1 MAASVVLSFLTSGV
15 SKVMGAL
22 AGLGKAA
29 GGLMKGLSALG
40 QGMKKMAPA
49 GLALTGVFAGLTYAI
64 MSIGK
69 SILATGQ
76 TFDGFR
82 AKFKA
87 LYKDITRAT
96 EAMNEAI
103 EIAART
109 PFKVQDVV
117 DVFGAFKA
125 VGLDP
130 TSMLNGKV
138 VMEDMADLA
147 YGMGR
152 SLQDAQ
158 WAIKEAAAEGSWR
171 SLMMRFSISKEQIMS
186 TLEAANITPDLSN
199 PTKALETIR
208 KYIQLQFGGTME
220 AMAQTVEVKI
230 SNIGDQFN
238 QFKDLIYTS
247 GVSDALVGV
256 LDKVLKTLERF
267 FKGETG
273 QAWAKNIGATFEML
287 LDNLMKLA
295 PLGKRVLGAIWSMM
309 VKIVSAT
316 VRAAVLMWKM
326 GEPIREI
333 YKWVF
338 KLLSTYYR
346 LLYLSGVLWKRSIQ
360 IFTTVEGGSKKSLG
374 LFMGIRRV
382 LEFMFDKTMSSLR
395 MVTGWIENLNRG
407 IARITGQVTDMSQ
420 EERAAGSVW
429 EEILGTFD
437 SFKEGFDSLDFD
449 RHGSGLD
456 MIKTLLG
463 GAKDAMGG
471 TAEEAERLA
480 EAMERT
486 AELTD
491 AQRADYILLQKNI
504 LTAKDAIKEGQKEL
518 EKASKEWRRI
528 HEEQI
533 GLTHSV
539 EDMVDSFRDAKGLMS
554 DEEKDIKAMARA
566 QELLVQARGRQDLE
580 GEKAA
585 LEKMAEV
592 VRRRLKDE
600 AELEKTIREAKDPR
614 EAWKAE
620 RELAKRR
627 AEWEKSGGSDLGLV
641 QAKIERNYIEITEQ
655 LQKKSRLALEEA
667 KDETNKAREALEAKK
682 EGAND
687 AMDAMKDFLFT
698 LGDKVNPQMLDSFTQ
713 GLERFLLQE
722 EALKSMGVTLGEV
735 SSGLSKIAAISAGG
749 GAVSPTLQPE
759 LFGQNVMARRYGRHG
774 ALVEPDQRLVELGE
788 QQLEQMKA
796 DAEERKKANEE
807 AKNPVSPV
815 RNDGLE
821 AFSRNIQ
828 TLPMF

>member
-22 AGLGKAA
+22 SGLGKAA
-29 GGLMKGLSALG
+29 GGLMKGLGALG
-40 QGMKKMAPA
+40 QGMKKVAPA

-64 MSIGK
+64 MSVGK
-69 SILATGQ
+69 SILQTGQ

-158 WAIKEAAAEGSWR
+158 WAIKEAAAEGNWR
-171 SLMMRFSISKEQIMS
+171 SLMMRFSISKDQIMS

-256 LDKVLKTLERF
+256 LDKVLKTLEAF
-267 FKGETG
+267 FKGDTG
-273 QAWAKNIGATFEML
+273 QAWAKNIGSTFQMIVDYL
-287 LDNLMKLA
+287 VKLA
-295 PLGKRVLGAIWSMM
+295 PLGRKVLGAMWSMFT
-309 VKIVSAT
+309 KIVSAATRT
-316 VRAAVLMWKM
+316 VVVMYRM
-326 GEPIREI
+326 GEPFREVM
-333 YKWVF
+333 KWAF
-338 KLLSTYYR
+338 KLSSTLVRAIYLVFVLFKRLFTGFQMTGKGTQQTANAISLIRAGVEWLFDAVMKGFRLVTLSIEAINT
-346 LLYLSGVLWKRSIQ
+346 
-360 IFTTVEGGSKKSLG
+360 G
-374 LFMGIRRV
+374 LAG
-382 LEFMFDKTMSSLR
+382 L
-395 MVTGWIENLNRG
+395 TGML
-407 IARITGQVTDMSQ
+407 TDMTK
-420 EERAAGSVW
+420 EEEEAGSVW
-429 EEILGTFD
+429 QEIVNTFGKFQD
-437 SFKEGFDSLDFD
+437 GFNSLDFD
-449 RHGSGLD
+449 RQGSGLD
-456 MIKTLLG
+456 MLKTLTG
-463 GAKDAMGG
+463 GMKDAMGG
-471 TAEEAERLA
+471 VAEEAEKLV
-480 EAMERT
+480 E
-486 AELTD
+486 ELTD
-491 AQRADYILLQKNI
+491 GAEMTAAQRSDYILLQKNI
-504 LTAKDAIKEGQKEL
+504 LTAQKALQEGRKEL
-518 EKASKEWRRI
+518 EKAAKEWRRI

-539 EDMVDSFRDAKGLMS
+539 EDMVDSFREAKGLMS
-554 DEEKDIKAMARA
+554 DEEKDMKAMARA
-566 QELLVQARGRQDLE
+566 QELLVQARGRYDLE

-585 LEKMAEV
+585 LEDMAKI
-592 VRRRLKDE
+592 VRKRLEEE
-600 AELEKTIREAKDPR
+600 ADLEKEIKEARDPR
-614 EAWKAE
+614 ERRRAE

-627 AEWEKSGGSDLGLV
+627 AAWEAGGGSDL
-641 QAKIERNYIEITEQ
+641 EITQDKIIRNLKGITEE
-655 LQKKSRLALEEA
+655 LVAASKVGYEEA
-667 KDETNKAREALEAKK
+667 KEETEKAREALAAKG
-682 EGAND
+682 EGAIAAQQSLTN
-687 AMDAMKDFLFT
+687 FLT
-698 LGDKVNPQMLDSFTQ
+698 TVADKVKPQMLDNFTA
-713 GLERFLLQE
+713 GLERFLQNE
-722 EALKSMGVTLGEV
+722 DALESMGVTLTGL
-735 SSGLSKIAAISAGG
+735 SNGLSKLAAISAGG

-759 LFGQNVMARRYGRHG
+759 LFGEQIMAQRYGRHG
-774 ALVEPDQRLVELGE
+774 SLGEPNQRLVELGE
-788 QQLEQMKA
+788 QQLEQMKL
-796 DAEERKKANEE
+796 DAEERKKANED

-815 RNDGLE
+815 RSDGLE
-821 AFSRNIQ
+821 VSNRGYTGGAH
-828 TLPMF
+828 

>member
-15 SKVMGAL
+15 SKVFGAL

-29 GGLMKGLSALG
+29 GGLTKGLGQLG
-40 QGMKKMAPA
+40 TTIGKLAPITLPVIA
-49 GLALTGVFAGLTYAI
+49 VFGGLTFAI
-64 MSIGK
+64 VKIGK

-158 WAIKEAAAEGSWR
+158 WAIKEAAAEGNWR

-220 AMAQTVEVKI
+220 AMANTVEVKI

-256 LDKVLKTLERF
+256 LDKVLKMLERF
-267 FKGETG
+267 FKGDVG
-273 QAWAKNIGATFEML
+273 QAWAKNIGATFQMII
-287 LDNLMKLA
+287 DYLMKMA
-295 PLGKRVLGAIWSMM
+295 PLGQKVLGAVWSMI

-316 VRAAVLMWKM
+316 TRTAVVLWRM
-326 GEPIREI
+326 GEPFREI

-338 KLLSTYYR
+338 KLTSTIVRVTYLTFVLFKR
-346 LLYLSGVLWKRSIQ
+346 LFTGFQMTGKGTQQTVNAISLIRAGIEWLFDNTMKGLRLVTRSIEA
-360 IFTTVEGGSKKSLG
+360 INTG
-374 LFMGIRRV
+374 LAG
-382 LEFMFDKTMSSLR
+382 L
-395 MVTGWIENLNRG
+395 TG
-407 IARITGQVTDMSQ
+407 AVTDMTK
-420 EERAAGSVW
+420 EEEGAGSVW
-429 EEILGTFD
+429 QELVNTFGD
-437 SFKEGFDSLDFD
+437 FQEGFNSLDFD

-456 MIKTLLG
+456 MIKTALK
-463 GAKDAMGG
+463 GANDAMGG
-471 TAEEAERLA
+471 VAEEAEAMVDALA
-480 EAMERT
+480 EG

-518 EKASKEWRRI
+518 EKAAKEWRRI
-528 HEEQI
+528 HEEQL

-539 EDMVDSFRDAKGLMS
+539 EDMVDSFREAKGLMS

-566 QELLVQARGRQDLE
+566 QELLVQARGRYDLE

-592 VRRRLKDE
+592 VRKRLEDE
-600 AELEKTIREAKDPR
+600 AELQKTIKEARDPR
-614 EAWKAE
+614 ERRTAE
-620 RELAKRR
+620 RELAKMR
-627 AEWEKSGGSDLGLV
+627 AEWEAGGGSNLDIV
-641 QAKIERNYIEITEQ
+641 QDKIIRNLTEITQQ
-655 LQKKSRLALEEA
+655 LESQSKLALAEA
-667 KDETNKAREALEAKK
+667 QDEAKK
-682 EGAND
+682 AEEALAAKKQGAND
-687 AMDAMKDFLFT
+687 AMNSMKDFFAV
-698 LGDKVNPQMLDSFTQ
+698 LGDKVNPQMIESFTAS
-713 GLERFLLQE
+713 LERFLLQE
-722 EALKSMGVTLGEV
+722 DALKSMGVVLGEV
-735 SSGLSKIAAISAGG
+735 SAGLARMGEIVGAGG
-749 GAVSPTLQPE
+749 DAASGIQAQLLAE
-759 LFGQNVMARRYGRHG
+759 KRYKEERYGSLSSPNQ
-774 ALVEPDQRLVELGE
+774 ALVELAAL
-788 QQLEQMKA
+788 QL
-796 DAEERKKANEE
+796 EE
-807 AKNPVSPV
+807 AKKTNETLEGAKEEARNPVSPSKS
-815 RNDGLE
+815 DEME
-821 AFSRNIQ
+821 AFTRQ
-828 TLPMF
+828 VKTLPMF